1 LDFSGFR
8 SAKVPYK
15 AHAKRSSGPP
25 PIFHSSLETNIC
37 HPNVESPC
45 RRERSEMKVT
55 LVNPP
60 YPPSVHSHPA
70 FIPLGIAYLGA
81 VAEKEGHEVTVID
94 CQAEKLNYEA
104 FRERINRTPSDLV
117 GVTSTTL
124 LYKSAMQ
131 LITIAKQ
138 AHPQAVTMLGGSHG
152 TFWDENAL
160 NEYPS
165 LDIVVRREGET
176 TFIELLSKLQTKTSL
191 NSVLGITFRNQE
203 GKIVRNP
210 DRPFLEDLDA
220 LPFPAHHLLPLDALK
235 RMGKVLFPL
244 ITSRGCVFWCDF
256 CSTVRMFG
264 RGYRWRSPKNVVD
277 EMEMIHNKYGV
288 NEFTFYDDAF
298 TVNRDRALKICEEL
312 HTRKLELTWDC
323 GTRVDMVDRE
333 LLKIMYDA
341 GCIAVWLGVESGSEI
356 ILDAMNKGIKLDQ
369 TRLAYK
375 TAHEVGLMTIANV
388 VLGFPGETE
397 QTAKQTIN
405 FVKELNPD
413 HVGFYVATPYPGTP
427 LYEQVK
433 KNGWLRVTDFDKY
446 DTAGPTFETPW
457 LTMKQ
462 LADIRY
468 KAYQD
473 FYLRLGYV
481 LKMMRRGGTYGIS
494 AVKTSAA
501 YALRA
506 IHIKLS

>member
-1 LDFSGFR
+1 
-8 SAKVPYK
+8 
-15 AHAKRSSGPP
+15 
-25 PIFHSSLETNIC
+25 
-37 HPNVESPC
+37 
-45 RRERSEMKVT
+45 MKIT

-60 YPPSVHSHPA
+60 YPPSVHSHPP
-70 FIPLGIAYLGA
+70 FIPLGLAYLGA
-81 VAEKEGHEVTVID
+81 VAEREGHEVVVID
-94 CQAEKLNYEA
+94 CQAEKLSYEG
-104 FRERINRTPSDLV
+104 FRKRIEQTLSDV
-117 GVTSTTL
+117 IGVTATTL
-124 LYKSAMQ
+124 LYKSAMK

-138 AHPQAVTMLGGSHG
+138 VQPQAVTMLGGSHG

-176 TFIELLSKLQTKTSL
+176 TFTELLNRLQTK
-191 NSVLGITFRNQE
+191 NNINNVLGITFRSNE
-203 GKIVRNP
+203 GTVVSNP
-210 DRPFLEDLDA
+210 DRPFIEDLDA

-235 RMGKVLFPL
+235 RMGKILFPL
-244 ITSRGCVFWCDF
+244 ITSRGCVYWCDF

-264 RGYRWRSPKNVVD
+264 RGYRMRTPKNVVD

-288 NEFTFYDDAF
+288 NQVTFYDDAF
-298 TVNRDRALKICEEL
+298 TVNRERVLKICEEL
-312 HTRKLELTWDC
+312 HTRRLDMTWDC

-333 LLKIMYDA
+333 LLKTMHDA
-341 GCIAVWLGVESGSEI
+341 GCIAVWLGVESGSEA
-356 ILDAMNKGIKLDQ
+356 ILGAMNKRIKLDQ

-375 TAHEVGLMTIANV
+375 TAHEVGLMTIANT

-397 QTAKQTIN
+397 QTARETIN

-413 HVGFYVATPYPGTP
+413 DVGFYVATPYPGTP
-427 LYEQVK
+427 MYEQVK
-433 KNGWLRVTDFDKY
+433 KNGWLRVTDFNKY

-457 LTMKQ
+457 LSMEK

-468 KAYQD
+468 KAYQE
-473 FYLRLGYV
+473 FYLRPAYV

-506 IHIKLS
+506 MHIKLS